1 MRTKQKTTIKEK
13 SCIKISAS
21 SHGQTLV
28 LVYEKKRLLSDYT
41 HYCQVEEMREKKP
54 LSLKEAIKHT
64 LFEKFR
70 EMIGNG
76 ENHRYIKF
84 H

>member
-13 SCIKISAS
+13 RCIKVSVS
-21 SHGQTLV
+21 SHGKTLV
-28 LVYEKKRLLSDYT
+28 LVYEKKRLLSDYAY
-41 HYCQVEEMREKKP
+41 YCQIEEMRNKKP

-70 EMIGNG
+70 EMVGNKQS
-76 ENHRYIKF
+76 EQHIKF
-84 H
+84 D